1 MATNNQQKADTAEV
15 TIEDKLRALYSLQT
29 IDSKTDE
36 IHRLC
41 GELPLE
47 VQDLEDELVGL
58 ETRISKIE
66 TEIASYQSEIS
77 KRKNDI
83 VAAKEAIKKYSTQQ
97 LQVRNNREYD
107 SISKEIEFQN
117 LEINLCEKKI
127 KEAETQMV
135 TKRTLLKDSKERHS
149 ERQKDLARAKNEL
162 DSIIADTQKDEQV
175 LKSRRGQFAVKIEER
190 LLKAYTRI
198 RNAAKNGLAIVPVKR
213 DACGGCFN
221 KIPPQRQLDVAS
233 HKKIIVCEYCGRI
246 LIDEALASEVVDS
259 MEKK

>member
-1 MATNNQQKADTAEV
+1 MTTSTQQKADNSEV
-15 TIEDKLRALYSLQT
+15 SIEDKLRALYSLQS

-58 ETRISKIE
+58 ETRIAKIE
-66 TEIASYQSEIS
+66 TEITACQSEIA

-83 VAAKEAIKKYSTQQ
+83 VAAKEAIKKYQTQQ

-127 KEAETQMV
+127 KEAETQLT
-135 TKRTLLKDSKERHS
+135 TKKNLLKDSKDRH
-149 ERQKDLARAKNEL
+149 EDRQKDLVRSKAEL
-162 DSIIADTQKDEQV
+162 ESIIADTQKDEQV
-175 LKSRRGQFAVKIEER
+175 LKS
-190 LLKAYTRI
+190 
-198 RNAAKNGLAIVPVKR
+198 NAAFTLKKSKTVFLTLIREYAARLKTVLLSFPYKETRAAAVSTRYRLR
-213 DACGGCFN
+213 DNLTWLLTKKSSF
-221 KIPPQRQLDVAS
+221 AS
-233 HKKIIVCEYCGRI
+233 TAE
-246 LIDEALASEVVDS
+246 ES
-259 MEKK
+259 

>member
-1 MATNNQQKADTAEV
+1 MTATQQKETAEV
-15 TIEDKLRALYSLQT
+15 TIEERLRALYSLQT

-58 ETRISKIE
+58 ETRMEKIE
-66 TEIASYQSEIS
+66 KDIEGYEADIV

-83 VAAKEAIKKYSTQQ
+83 LTAKDAIKRYQTQQ
-97 LQVRNNREYD
+97 NQVRNNREYD
-107 SISKEIEFQN
+107 SITKEIEFQN

-127 KEAETQMV
+127 KEAEQQLV
-135 TKRTLLKDSKERHS
+135 TKRAMLNDSKERH
-149 ERQKDLARAKNEL
+149 EDRTKDLERSKAEL
-162 DSIIADTQKDEQV
+162 ESIIADTQKDEEA
-175 LKSRRGQFAVKIEER
+175 LGAKRAAYSEKIEDR
-190 LLKAYTRI
+190 LLNAYTRI
-198 RNAAKNGLAIVPVKR
+198 RGGAKNGLAIVPVQR

-246 LIDEALASEVVDS
+246 LIDEALANEVAES
-259 MEKK
+259 IK

>member
-1 MATNNQQKADTAEV
+1 MTTSTQQKADNSEV
-15 TIEDKLRALYSLQT
+15 SIEDKLRALYSLQS

-58 ETRISKIE
+58 ETRIAKIE
-66 TEIASYQSEIS
+66 TEITACQSEIA

-83 VAAKEAIKKYSTQQ
+83 VAAKEAIKKYQTQQ

-127 KEAETQMV
+127 KEAETQLV
-135 TKRTLLKDSKERHS
+135 TKKALLKDSKERH
-149 ERQKDLARAKNEL
+149 EDRAKDLERNKSEL
-162 DSIIADTQKDEQV
+162 DSIIADTQKDEQQ
-175 LKSRRGQFAVKIEER
+175 LKAKRVKYAEKIEER
-190 LLKAYTRI
+190 LLNAYNRI
-198 RNAAKNGLAIVPVKR
+198 RGGAKNGLAIVPVQR

-221 KIPPQRQLDVAS
+221 KITPQRQLDVAS

-246 LIDEALASEVVDS
+246 LIDTALAEEIKLEDLN
-259 MEKK
+259 

>member
-1 MATNNQQKADTAEV
+1 MTTSTQQKADNSEV
-15 TIEDKLRALYSLQT
+15 SIEDKLRALYSLQS

-58 ETRISKIE
+58 ETRIAKIE
-66 TEIASYQSEIS
+66 TEITACQSEIT

-83 VAAKEAIKKYSTQQ
+83 VAAKEAIKKYQTQQ

-127 KEAETQMV
+127 KEAETQLT
-135 TKRTLLKDSKERHS
+135 TKKNLLKDSKDRH
-149 ERQKDLARAKNEL
+149 EDRQKDLVRSKAEL
-162 DSIIADTQKDEQV
+162 ESIIADTQKDEQV
-175 LKSRRGQFAVKIEER
+175 LKSKRGIYAKKIEDR
-190 LLKAYTRI
+190 LLNAYTRI
-198 RNAAKNGLAIVPVKR
+198 RGAAKNGLAIVPVQR

-246 LIDEALASEVVDS
+246 LIDEALANEVADS
-259 MEKK
+259 MQQ

>member
-1 MATNNQQKADTAEV
+1 MTTSTQQKADNALEV
-15 TIEDKLRALYSLQT
+15 SIEDKLRALYSLQS

-47 VQDLEDELVGL
+47 VQDLEDELIGL
-58 ETRISKIE
+58 ETRIAKIE
-66 TEIASYQSEIS
+66 TEISSYEAEVA

-83 VAAKEAIKKYSTQQ
+83 VVAKEAIKKYQTQQ

-107 SISKEIEFQN
+107 SISKEIEFQT

-127 KEAETQMV
+127 KEAESQLV
-135 TKRTLLKDSKERHS
+135 AKKTLLSDSKERHDD
-149 ERQKDLARAKNEL
+149 RQKDLVRSKSEL
-162 DSIIADTQKDEQV
+162 ESIIADTQKDELA
-175 LKSRRGQFAVKIEER
+175 LKEKRMAYISKIEDR
-190 LLKAYTRI
+190 LMNAYTRI
-198 RNAAKNGLAIVPVKR
+198 RSAAKNGLAIVPVKR

-246 LIDEALASEVVDS
+246 LIDEALANEVVDN
-259 MEKK
+259 MQ